1 MDSGYWT
8 RNEQEQYSHRMEDE
22 HHRLNRRV
30 EILEKNYEQLT
41 ELTMCVREQTMT
53 LDNMAKEVKRQG
65 DQISKIVNEPIRQ
78 WGRVKDK
85 AVDVVVGIIFGAL
98 ASAILTIIVMNI

>member
-8 RNEQEQYSHRMEDE
+8 RIEQEQYSRRMEDE
-22 HHRLNRRV
+22 HHRVNKRIG
-30 EILEKNYEQLT
+30 ILEKNYEQLT

-65 DQISKIVNEPIRQ
+65 DQISAVINAPAKR
-78 WGRVKDK
+78 WDRAKDK
-85 AVDVVVGIIFGAL
+85 AIEVLVGLIVGGLAGIIITAL
-98 ASAILTIIVMNI
+98 ATTV